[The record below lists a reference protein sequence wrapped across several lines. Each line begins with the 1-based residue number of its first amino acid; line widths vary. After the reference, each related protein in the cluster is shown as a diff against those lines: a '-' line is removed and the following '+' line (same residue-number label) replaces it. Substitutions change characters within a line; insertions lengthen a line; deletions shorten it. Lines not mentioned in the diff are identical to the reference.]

1 MIQTLSI
8 KNYALIEDLEINFS
22 NGLTIITGETGA
34 GKSILLGAL
43 GLIMGE
49 RADLKKFYDQNE
61 KCIIEGHFN
70 IGRYNLHSFFDEHE
84 LDYEDELV
92 VRREITPSGKS
103 RAFVNDTPVTLDI
116 LKTLSGALIDLHQQF
131 DSLDIHEV
139 SFQLKMLDALAGN
152 HKLLEKYSLT
162 YKEYHKNKRKLEAL
176 IQQHEASM
184 KEMDF
189 LQFQLD
195 EFEEAQLENGEQ
207 ESLEE
212 ELDQLNNAEE
222 IKKALAG
229 AFMQV
234 SEHETAIVSQ
244 LKEVQRNLS
253 HVENFH
259 GELRQMNEKLDAL
272 TLELEDLGNSF
283 GDLGEKIEYDPE
295 RIQEVETR
303 LNKIYRLQ
311 KKHQVNSIEE
321 LLAIQEKLQL
331 QFEDLEGMDSE
342 IGKLDDLV
350 GQQEGAL
357 EEIAEKLAAARRR
370 VAPGFEEKIMD
381 LLAQLSMPSAQL
393 KIDIQESDDLLP
405 TGKDQVKYLFSANKG
420 SKLNDIKSVASGGE
434 ISRLTLVTKSLVAS
448 SIPLP
453 TLIFDEIDS
462 GVSGD
467 VALKMGNIL
476 RQLSNGHQVVVIT
489 HSPQVAAKADAHYFV
504 YKEESVEKTHT
515 RVKLLEEK
523 ERIHTLAVMLSQNP
537 PSEAALENAK
547 GLLATAN

>member
-8 KNYALIEDLEINFS
+8 KNYTLIEELEIDFS

-61 KCIIEGHFN
+61 KCIIEGNFK
-70 IGRYNLHSFFDEHE
+70 IGRYNLSAFFEAHE
-84 LDYEDELV
+84 LDYADELLI
-92 VRREITPSGKS
+92 RREITPSGKS

-116 LKTLSGALIDLHQQF
+116 LKALSGALIDLHEQF
-131 DSLDIHEV
+131 DTLDIHEV

-152 HKLLEKYSLT
+152 HSLLENYNLT
-162 YKEYHKNKRKLEAL
+162 YKDYQRNKRKLEQL

-195 EFEEAQLENGEQ
+195 EFEDVSLVNGEQ

-212 ELDQLNNAEE
+212 ELSQLNNAEE
-222 IKKALAG
+222 IKRALAG

-234 SEHETAIVSQ
+234 SEHESAIVSQ

-253 HVENFH
+253 HVENYH
-259 GELRQMNEKLDAL
+259 QELRQMNEKLETL

-283 GDLGEKIEYDPE
+283 EGLGEKIEYDPE
-295 RIQEVETR
+295 RIEEVASR
-303 LNKIYRLQ
+303 LDKIYRLQ
-311 KKHQVNSIEE
+311 KKHQVNNISALLEIEE
-321 LLAIQEKLQL
+321 KLRFQL
-331 QFEDLEGMDSE
+331 EDLQGMDTA
-342 IGKLDDLV
+342 IGKLDGLV
-350 GQQEGAL
+350 GEQETRL
-357 EEIAEKLAAARRR
+357 ESIAEKLAKARRS
-370 VAPGFEEKIMD
+370 VAPEFEEKIMN
-381 LLAQLSMPSAQL
+381 LLAQLSMPSARL
-393 KIDIQESDDLLP
+393 KIDIQEAEDLQP
-405 TGKDQVKYLFSANKG
+405 TGRDNVKYLFSANKG
-420 SKLNDIKSVASGGE
+420 GRLNEIKSVASGGE

-476 RQLSNGHQVVVIT
+476 RKLSNEHQVVAIT

-504 YKEESVEKTHT
+504 YKEETAEKTLT
-515 RVKLLEEK
+515 RVKLLEEN

-537 PSEAALENAK
+537 PSDAALANAK
-547 GLLATAN
+547 GLLATTN